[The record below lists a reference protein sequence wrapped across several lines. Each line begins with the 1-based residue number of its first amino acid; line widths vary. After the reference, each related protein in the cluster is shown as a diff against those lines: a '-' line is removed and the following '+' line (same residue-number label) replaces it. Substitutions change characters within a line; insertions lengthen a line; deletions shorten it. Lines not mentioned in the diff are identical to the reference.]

1 MVIRKPR
8 TNWLRTLVMYCL
20 DCNYDLQHLSA
31 NICPECGRAFDP
43 SDSSTFATSLRR
55 LIPNEALASIACSL
69 IYFVALYVDSQPSGI
84 RHANPWYD
92 DGTKFVAFIVLF
104 GISVGLLLAVIRL
117 RRWTA
122 VGIGALAVLVM
133 IYYIVR
139 WVVGFLPYWF

>member
-1 MVIRKPR
+1 MK
-8 TNWLRTLVMYCL
+8 YCL
-20 DCNYDLQHLSA
+20 DCKYDLELLFSQT
-31 NICPECGRAFDP
+31 CPECGRPFDP

-92 DGTKFVAFIVLF
+92 HGTKFVAFIIVF

-117 RRWTA
+117 RRWIIA
-122 VGIGALAVLVM
+122 GIGSFAVLVM
-133 IYYIVR
+133 VLQIVR
-139 WVVGFLPYWF
+139 WVQGFLPYWF